1 MSCTILGHMTHSVS
15 HSFSDLEEFNA
26 FPHGWDVSFRPVRSQ
41 GGPVWLHHTASEN
54 MLVNMGEFSG
64 PTLQQGVTPKGMRT
78 FALATPGGPE
88 ILWANRKVSSAELMI
103 FNTGG
108 DLHAVNRSGTSI
120 CTFSISD
127 AYIEQYLAQQGFS
140 EDFLPRESTALNIGE
155 SFSSMLLGLQSRLSR
170 SIKKDTGQACS
181 ANPIALEETHLLDVL
196 LGKLVD
202 LKLPD
207 ERIPR
212 HRSAEITFRAL
223 DYIDAHK
230 RQLIRVSQICEGL
243 GVSQRTLEQ
252 CFSKHLEI
260 TPKQL
265 VNNLR
270 LMGCRQELLE
280 ADPLHSRVGSIAAN
294 WGYWH
299 MSQFARDYHAMHGEL
314 PSETLQHQ

>member
-1 MSCTILGHMTHSVS
+1 MAHSVS

-41 GGPVWLHHTASEN
+41 RGPAYLHHTASEN
-54 MLVNMGEFSG
+54 MLVNMAEFSG

-78 FALATPGGPE
+78 LALTTPGGPD
-88 ILWANRKVSSAELMI
+88 ILWSNRQISSAELMI

-108 DLHAVNRSGTSI
+108 DLHAVNRPGTSI

-127 AYIEQYLAQQGFS
+127 AYIEQYLARRGFS
-140 EDFLPRESTALNIGE
+140 EDFLPTDSTVLNIGN
-155 SFSSMLLGLQSRLSR
+155 SFSHMLLGLQSRLSR
-170 SIKKDTGQACS
+170 CIKTDTDQARS
-181 ANPIALEETHLLDVL
+181 GNPIALEETHLLDVL

-202 LKLPD
+202 LQVPD
-207 ERIPR
+207 EPIPR
-212 HRSAEITFRAL
+212 HRSAKITFRAL
-223 DYIDAHK
+223 AYIDAHK

-243 GVSQRTLEQ
+243 GIGQRTLEQ
-252 CFSKHLEI
+252 CFKKHLEI

-280 ADPLHSRVGSIAAN
+280 ADPVHSKVSTVAAN